1 MVDFLYRHCIEN
13 FRGYCRE
20 WGEGGREGRRGVSKK
35 EGERERGRGGKGE
48 KGREKEKG
56 RGGEEERERKGER
69 RRKGERERERE
80 GRRVGRAVQI
90 KFQHSQTIALATGG
104 PSILPLESAISIIRR
119 SFFVHTVNKEGGLS
133 IISSVTISE
142 TPIIS

>member
-56 RGGEEERERKGER
+56 REGEGE
-69 RRKGERERERE
+69 G
-80 GRRVGRAVQI
+80 
-90 KFQHSQTIALATGG
+90 
-104 PSILPLESAISIIRR
+104 
-119 SFFVHTVNKEGGLS
+119 EGGKKS
-133 IISSVTISE
+133 GESSSDQVPTFTDNSVSNRWAIYTTTRE
-142 TPIIS
+142 CNQYY